1 VLKKVENRVDLC
13 IIGGGASGFFAAATL
28 IEKMPDANIV
38 ILEQGKSVLQKVKI
52 SGGGRCNVTNAVD
65 DKNEFAQHYP
75 RGSKAMRQRLY
86 DLSNKD
92 IVKWFEDRNVPMK
105 AEADGRMFPVSD
117 SSQSIID
124 CLHHATIRKGVQLK
138 TSCKVLKIE
147 KVGSDFVCQTTTGE
161 IVAEH
166 VLVASG
172 GVQSGNLPAFI
183 PILASE
189 WITTVPSLFTFKVNP
204 FDLVEYA
211 GVSFENATID
221 VQFGKQKYTSSG
233 PLLITHWGFSG
244 PCVLKLSS
252 KLAFDA
258 HDTGY
263 NFPFTINFINQK
275 IDDADAALLKLVAE
289 HGKGLVKNKHDF
301 DVSKRF
307 WQYIIEKSGVKPDER
322 WSDINKTVRK
332 NIAIN
337 LVQMPFQANGKSM
350 FKEEFVAAGGVDLK
364 ALKAKNYEHKTLE
377 NLYFSGE
384 ILNVDGF
391 TGGFNF
397 QNAWCSGFAVANDI
411 AKKIC

>member
-1 VLKKVENRVDLC
+1 VLKKVENKVDLC

-52 SGGGRCNVTNAVD
+52 SGGGRCNVTNAVE
-65 DKNEFAQHYP
+65 DKNEFAKHYP
-75 RGSKAMRQRLY
+75 RGAKAMRQRLY
-86 DLSNKD
+86 DLSNTD
-92 IVKWFEDRNVPMK
+92 IVRWFEDRNVPMK
-105 AEADGRMFPVSD
+105 AEADGRMFPVSN

-124 CLHHATIRKGVQLK
+124 CLHHATIRKGVELL
-138 TSCKVLKIE
+138 TSCKVMKIE
-147 KVGSDFVCQTTTGE
+147 KLEGQFVCSTTMGD
-161 IVAEH
+161 IVSKH

-172 GVQSGNLPAFI
+172 GVQSGSLPSFI
-183 PILASE
+183 PVKPSE

-204 FDLVEYA
+204 FDLVDYA

-244 PCVLKLSS
+244 PSVLKLSS

-258 HDTGY
+258 NDSDY
-263 NFPFTINFINQK
+263 NFSFTINFINAK
-275 IDDADAALLKLVAE
+275 LDETDAALLKLVAE
-289 HGKGLVKNKHDF
+289 QGKALVKNKYGF

-307 WQYIIEKSGVKPDER
+307 WQYIIQISGVKPEER
-322 WSDINKTVRK
+322 WSDINKQVRK
-332 NIAIN
+332 NIARN
-337 LVQMPFQANGKSM
+337 LTQMPFQANGKSM
-350 FKEEFVAAGGVDLK
+350 FKEEFVAAGGIDLK
-364 ALKAKNYEHKTLE
+364 ALKAKSYEHKE
-377 NLYFSGE
+377 IDNLYFSGE

-411 AKKIC
+411 EKKLC